1 MIISSIL
8 RIIILLSFSIILAP
22 NPMTAALCLLAISI
36 LIATVFATST
46 STWLAIIVF
55 LVYVAGVLVIFAYFV
70 AITPN
75 QQIILS
81 TNPLLLLS
89 ILLITL
95 TYSITKI
102 FNFTTVDKS
111 IKIIFFYTDLNPVT
125 LLFLA
130 VILLLTIVIVVKVSS
145 QSKGPLRSFISY
157 V

>member
-1 MIISSIL
+1 MIISTIL

-22 NPMTAALCLLAISI
+22 NPITAALCLLIISI

-75 QQIILS
+75 QQIMLS

-95 TYSITKI
+95 TYSTTKI
-102 FNFTTVDKS
+102 FNFTTADKS
-111 IKIIFFYTDLNPVT
+111 IKIIFFYTDLNPIT

-130 VILLLTIVIVVKVSS
+130 TILLLTIVIVVKISR

>member
-1 MIISSIL
+1 MIITSIL
-8 RIIILLSFSIILAP
+8 RTTTLLAFSIILAP
-22 NPMTAALCLLAISI
+22 NPITAALGLLAISI
-36 LIATVFATST
+36 LIATIFATST
-46 STWLAIIVF
+46 STWLAVIVF

-75 QQIILS
+75 QQIIIS
-81 TNPLLLLS
+81 TSPLLLLS
-89 ILLITL
+89 ILAITL

-102 FNFTTVDKS
+102 YNFTTIDKS
-111 IKIIFFYTDLNPVT
+111 IKIIFFYTEINIST

-130 VILLLTIVIVVKVSS
+130 IILLLTIVIVVKISS

>member
-81 TNPLLLLS
+81 TNPL
-89 ILLITL
+89 ILLTILLTTL

-111 IKIIFFYTDLNPVT
+111 IKIIFFYTDLNPIT

-130 VILLLTIVIVVKVSS
+130 LILLLTIVIVVKVSS

>member
-22 NPMTAALCLLAISI
+22 NPITAALCLLAISI

-81 TNPLLLLS
+81 TNPFILLT
-89 ILLITL
+89 ILLITF